1 MHVDHLIDMLLRW
14 PGGIDCKNADF
25 DSFVFTLQY
34 THACTSKHIAALI
47 HFILKRVLKF
57 RQEEDRAL
65 AWPKLWVLPASKEF
79 KNELQPIPVR
89 HGFEEVLSLCL
100 VCFSSP

>member
-1 MHVDHLIDMLLRW
+1 MHLHT
-14 PGGIDCKNADF
+14 N
-25 DSFVFTLQY
+25 

-65 AWPKLWVLPASKEF
+65 AWPKLWVLPATKEF